1 MASVLLRAGLLLAAL
16 VHLLPLAGVLGAGR
30 LRDLYGIPVEGPD
43 LAILLRH
50 RAVLFGL
57 LGAFLALAAFRPAL
71 QGLALAAGF
80 ASVLA
85 FLALAWA
92 TPGYN
97 AALARVV
104 WADWVALAG
113 LVVAAAAWWTLRRTL
128 PKGM

>member
-1 MASVLLRAGLLLAAL
+1 MVTVLLRAGLLVAA
-16 VHLLPLAGVLGAGR
+16 VIHLLPLVGVLGAER
-30 LRDLYGIPVEGPD
+30 LRSLYGIPVEGAD

-57 LGAFLALAAFRPAL
+57 LGAFLALSAFKP
-71 QGLALAAGF
+71 GLHGLGLLAGF
-80 ASVLA
+80 ASVVS

-104 WADWVALAG
+104 VADWIALAA
-113 LVVAAAAWWTLRRTL
+113 LCIAAAAWWTLHRAA
-128 PKGM
+128 PD